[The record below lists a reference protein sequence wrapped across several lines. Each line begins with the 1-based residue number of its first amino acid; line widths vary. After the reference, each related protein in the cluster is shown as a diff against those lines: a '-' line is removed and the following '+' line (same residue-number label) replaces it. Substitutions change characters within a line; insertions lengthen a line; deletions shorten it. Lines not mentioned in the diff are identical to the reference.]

1 MVKQIERKESDKMT
15 ERNKAIGIFDS
26 GVGGLSVWQEIDRL
40 LPNESIV
47 YYADNAN
54 CPYGEKPQTEVI
66 KYSGKVTQFLIDM
79 GCKIIVIA
87 CNTATSQAID
97 SLRSTFDIP
106 FVGIVPAVKPASTDS
121 KTGVIA
127 ILATAGTLK
136 SRKFNDTKKEFAG
149 DTEVIL
155 VEAGELVDIVEKG
168 LQGTIQSDEMLRKY
182 ICPLMKRN
190 IDHLVLG
197 CTHFPFLIEDIK
209 TIVGDSV
216 ILNNPAPAIAKRTKY
231 ILENE
236 NLTVMP
242 GNKKQIRFF
251 SSGNIEPLKNMV
263 KSTAGI
269 KSYMSFS
276 ETGNSEF
283 LS

>member
-1 MVKQIERKESDKMT
+1 MT
-15 ERNKAIGIFDS
+15 DRPIGIFDS

-54 CPYGEKPQTEVI
+54 CPYGEKTREEVI
-66 KYSGKVTQFLIDM
+66 RHSARVAQFLVDK
-79 GCKIIVIA
+79 GCKIVVVA

-97 SLRSTFDIP
+97 YLRETFEIP
-106 FVGIVPAVKPASTDS
+106 FVGIVPAVKPASINS

-136 SRKFNDTKKEFAG
+136 SGKFNETKQEFSG
-149 DTEVIL
+149 NTEIIL
-155 VEAGELVDIVEKG
+155 VEGGELVDIVENG
-168 LQGTIQSDEMLRKY
+168 LQGTKQSEEILHKHID
-182 ICPLMKRN
+182 PLMERH

-209 TIVGDSV
+209 KITGNRV
-216 ILNNPAPAIAKRTKY
+216 ILDNPAPAIAKRTKF

-236 NLTVMP
+236 GLRASAV
-242 GNKKQIRFF
+242 NKKQIDFF
-251 SSGNIEPLKNMV
+251 SSGDIGMLKNMLENV
-263 KSTAGI
+263 IGFKSCTNFHACTAEPDI
-269 KSYMSFS
+269 Q
-276 ETGNSEF
+276 
-283 LS
+283 